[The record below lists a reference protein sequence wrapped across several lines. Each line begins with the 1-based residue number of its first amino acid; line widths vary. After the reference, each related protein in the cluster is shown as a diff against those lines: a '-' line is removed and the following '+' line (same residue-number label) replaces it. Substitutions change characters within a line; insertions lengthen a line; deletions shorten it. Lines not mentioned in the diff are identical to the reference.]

1 MLLTAVT
8 TATAQKEPIRI
19 DLSKKGAV
27 VSPNLYGIFFE
38 EISHAGD
45 GGLYA
50 ELVQNRGFEEH
61 VLPSGMTYR
70 EDIRKSRLSTPL
82 AIQTACW
89 SRFPATIW
97 LTHTGIAALISSLP
111 ITTSS
116 MMPPEPMV
124 SMSVR
129 VRAKRGGGAYL
140 TSSNLTRSY
149 PFICTTMGC
158 SWVP

>member
-1 MLLTAVT
+1 MKKTLFSVILLTAVT
-8 TATAQKEPIRI
+8 TATAQKKPIRI

-89 SRFPATIW
+89 SRFCVSRRLSAFTGLLRPTPAGSCPCPVCHWIPFT
-97 LTHTGIAALISSLP
+97 AA
-111 ITTSS
+111 
-116 MMPPEPMV
+116 
-124 SMSVR
+124 
-129 VRAKRGGGAYL
+129 
-140 TSSNLTRSY
+140 
-149 PFICTTMGC
+149 
-158 SWVP
+158 